1 MRALRMKITSRWLAY
16 LTAASAIVVFSLP
29 AAAQDVNS
37 DPPPGH
43 MALTQGPEPGEPG
56 AGPFLGERVELL
68 GFGGMHGGK
77 VVTGSP
83 FTATAVSESTQT
95 LSDGNKITR
104 KTQTS
109 LYRDSQG
116 RFRKEVALRAIGL
129 FAATGHAKSLV
140 VIQDPVAGKSFLLDA
155 DRKVARELPNVKWK
169 FKPEKDA
176 KWFKK
181 MDSAPDADVQKED
194 LGTQTISGVSA
205 QGTRYTRTI
214 PAGQIGNE
222 KAITI
227 VSETWYSPDLQMLVM
242 SKRSDPRFGDTTYQ
256 LTNIQ
261 RAEPDAALFQVP
273 SDYTIKTGP
282 PAKHFFRQRGDAPPP
297 PGDAPPPGL

>member
-1 MRALRMKITSRWLAY
+1 MVLA
-16 LTAASAIVVFSLP
+16 
-29 AAAQDVNS
+29 
-37 DPPPGH
+37 
-43 MALTQGPEPGEPG
+43 QGPEPGEPG
-56 AGPFLGERVELL
+56 LGPFFGERIELL
-68 GFGGMHGGK
+68 GFGGAHGGK

-109 LYRDSQG
+109 LSRDGQG
-116 RFRKEVALRAIGL
+116 RFRKEVTLRAIGL

-140 VIQDPVAGKSFLLDA
+140 IIQDPVAGKSFLLDA
-155 DRKVARELPNVKWK
+155 ERKVARELPNLKGK

-181 MDSAPDADVQKED
+181 MNSASDADVQKED

-273 SDYTIKTGP
+273 ADYTIKTGP
-282 PAKHFFRQRGDAPPP
+282 PAKRFYRKDTPPP